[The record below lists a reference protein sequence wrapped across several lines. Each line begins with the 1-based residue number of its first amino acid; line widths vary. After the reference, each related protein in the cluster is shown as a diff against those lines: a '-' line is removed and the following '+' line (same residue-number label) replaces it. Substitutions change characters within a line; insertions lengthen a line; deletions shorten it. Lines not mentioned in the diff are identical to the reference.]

1 MSTPA
6 AGALG
11 TTRRTTRHLCYGQR
25 HVDRLVAIRLI
36 IPGVTFA
43 LTLALRI
50 HGIDRHFWMLR
61 DQIRDW
67 TIALGPFSALPLV
80 GPATHVGGYTI
91 GPAFYWILWL
101 IRVLVGPWFDN
112 LPHGGGI
119 GQAMV
124 QSAADALLL
133 VAIWRR
139 TGSLWVALASTVLI
153 ATAAY
158 DLALSALVW
167 NPMMGA
173 ALAKMAT
180 AMVLVGWPFRSKA
193 GVAFTAALAWS
204 AVHCY
209 TGAVFAALGI
219 FVSIVA
225 GLFARG
231 DRAGAVQSAMI
242 IAAVVAVLQV
252 PLVVHQMSSAA
263 APPAMGA
270 VTGSVGRI
278 VSGEAS
284 PQFGASWQGF
294 AGAFTFIQ
302 GAPWQPGWL
311 IWVLAGSALVVLI
324 KHRRD
329 PALLSIT
336 VLPQILA
343 IAGYA
348 FYVGDFLDHY
358 YYFSLMP
365 AAVLTLVLGL
375 TAAPSPRV
383 AQGIAV
389 AMLIAAVAITPA
401 RVRFAATMH
410 RMPEYGWLLD
420 GSKRLVERGHSVKRI
435 RTQFPLPRSA
445 DPEFL
450 YRILGGRID
459 PAAEYTAL
467 LTRDGR
473 IAYQRP

>member
-1 MSTPA
+1 MD
-6 AGALG
+6 
-11 TTRRTTRHLCYGQR
+11 RRA
-25 HVDRLVAIRLI
+25 AIRLI
-36 IPGVTFA
+36 IPVVTFA

-50 HGIDRHFWMLR
+50 HGIDRHFWMFR

-139 TGSLWVALASTVLI
+139 TGSLCVALASTVLI

-180 AMVLVGWPFRSKA
+180 AMVLVGWPSRSNA

-231 DRAGAVQSAMI
+231 DRAGAVQSAVI
-242 IAAVVAVLQV
+242 IAAVVAVLEV
-252 PLVVHQMSSAA
+252 PLVVHQMSSES

-278 VSGEAS
+278 VSGEAR
-284 PQFGASWQGF
+284 PQFAASWQGF

-324 KHRRD
+324 KYRRD

-348 FYVGDFLDHY
+348 FYVGDFLDRY

-365 AAVLTLVLGL
+365 GAVLTLVLGL
-375 TAAPSPRV
+375 TAAPSPRI
-383 AQGIAV
+383 AQGIAAAV
-389 AMLIAAVAITPA
+389 LLVAVAITPA

-420 GSKRLVERGHSVKRI
+420 GSKRLVERGHSVKGI
-435 RTQFPLPRSA
+435 RTQFPLPLSA

-459 PAAEYTAL
+459 PSAEFTAL
-467 LTRDGR
+467 LTRDGQV
-473 IAYQRP
+473 AYRK